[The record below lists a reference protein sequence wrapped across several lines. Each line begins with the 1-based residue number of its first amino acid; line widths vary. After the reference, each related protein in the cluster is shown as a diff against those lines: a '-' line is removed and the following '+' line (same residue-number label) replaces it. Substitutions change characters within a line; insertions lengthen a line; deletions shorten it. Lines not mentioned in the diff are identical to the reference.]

1 MQESLPVI
9 DMRPALG
16 GDLGALRAFAAE
28 IGKAAR
34 DVGFFYLA
42 GHGVDDGLISSVFL
56 ESARLAAT

>member
-42 GHGVDDGLISSVFL
+42 GHGVDDGLIRSVFL